1 MGRTLTAAQTNE
13 QLRFEAD
20 EACPPLLAIG
30 VALQIVIV
38 MLAGAIMITAI
49 IVRAGGQSDTY
60 LSWAIFMVLVT
71 SGVATIF
78 QAVRIR
84 RFGSGHLV
92 LMNPHP
98 AYIPV
103 CIIALQQGGPA
114 LMASLI
120 IVSAICQLVLTPRI
134 SLLRRLVT
142 PTVTGTL
149 LMLVALIS
157 IRPIFSLIEDAP
169 TGSSTA
175 FGPLIAFVTLV
186 VITVLMLVTPRSW
199 QLWTSLI
206 GIVVGC
212 IVSIPFGLYDFQLL
226 SEASWVGIP
235 EAAWP
240 GVQLMPSVEFWS
252 LLPAFV
258 VVSLT
263 LFIKCIG
270 DGVAVQQVSRRR
282 PRATDFRIIQGVLY
296 ANGMG
301 GMLSGLAGAVPNAS
315 AAIGASIASLTGVAS
330 ARVAIYAGGI
340 YVVIAF
346 LPKIAALVLA
356 IPGVVMVPYMLILM
370 AILFMEGVRTVFQGG
385 IDQKKIIVVGVS
397 FWIGIG
403 FENGYIFPEL
413 LQGLWGALLGNGL
426 TSGGICAI
434 LITVFIDLTS
444 PRRSRLNT
452 DLHISSL
459 PKIDEFLVEFASKA
473 NWNETSVSRL
483 RSVGEETVSI
493 MLVDDVDDEG
503 GGEDERRLIVSARL
517 VENTAELEFLAVSDE
532 ENLEDRLSYLSD
544 QPETVDEREISFRL
558 LRHYTQSVQHRKYH
572 NVDIVAVEVEGS
584 H

>member
-1 MGRTLTAAQTNE
+1 MAAAQTNE
-13 QLRFEAD
+13 QIRFEPD

-71 SGVATIF
+71 SGVATIL

-103 CIIALQQGGPA
+103 CIIALQEGGPA

-120 IVSAICQLVLTPRI
+120 LVASLCQFVLTPRI
-134 SLLRRLVT
+134 SLLRRIVT
-142 PTVTGTL
+142 PAVSGTL

-157 IRPIFSLIEDAP
+157 IRPIFGLLEDAP
-169 TGSSTA
+169 PGASLD
-175 FGPLIAFVTLV
+175 FGPVIALVTLV

-206 GIVVGC
+206 GIVAGC
-212 IVSIPFGLYDFQLL
+212 LVAVPFGLYDFQLL
-226 SEASWVGIP
+226 REASWAGIP
-235 EAAWP
+235 SITWP
-240 GVQLMPSVEFWS
+240 GIHLSLGVEFWA

-263 LFIKCIG
+263 SFIKTIG

-282 PRATDFRIIQGVLY
+282 TRATDFRVIQGVLY

-301 GMLSGLAGAVPNAS
+301 GLLAGLAGTIPNAS

-330 ARVAIYAGGI
+330 ARVAIYAGAI
-340 YVVIAF
+340 YIVIAF

-356 IPGVVMVPYMLILM
+356 IPGFVMVPYMLILM
-370 AILFMEGVRTVFQGG
+370 SILFMEGVRTVFQGG
-385 IDQKKIIVVGVS
+385 IDQKKIIVAGVS

-413 LQGLWGALLGNGL
+413 LDGLWGALLGNGL

-434 LITVFIDLTS
+434 LVTVFIDVTS
-444 PRRSRLNT
+444 PRRRRLNT
-452 DLHISSL
+452 ELHISSL
-459 PKIDEFLVEFASKA
+459 PRVDEFLSEFAAKA
-473 NWNETSVSRL
+473 QWNEASTDRL
-483 RSVGEETVSI
+483 RSVGEETLSI
-493 MLVDDVDDEG
+493 MLTDEVG
-503 GGEDERRLIVSARL
+503 NANEGKKRLIIAARL
-517 VENTAELEFLAVSDE
+517 VEDTAELEFLSASDE
-532 ENLEDRLSYLSD
+532 ENLEDRLSYLSE

-558 LRHYTQSVQHRKYH
+558 LRFYASSVQHRKYH
-572 NVDIVAVEVEGS
+572 NVDIVAVEVQGS
-584 H
+584 R

>member
-1 MGRTLTAAQTNE
+1 
-13 QLRFEAD
+13 
-20 EACPPLLAIG
+20 LLALG

-60 LSWAIFMVLVT
+60 LTWAIFMVLVT
-71 SGVATIF
+71 SGVATIL

-103 CIIALQQGGPA
+103 CIIALQEGGPA

-120 IVSAICQLVLTPRI
+120 LVASLCQFVLTPRI
-134 SLLRRLVT
+134 SLLRRIVT
-142 PTVTGTL
+142 PAVSGTL

-157 IRPIFSLIEDAP
+157 IRPIFGLLEDAP
-169 TGSSTA
+169 QGASLA
-175 FGPLIAFVTLV
+175 YGPVIALVTLV

-206 GIVVGC
+206 GIVAGC
-212 IVSIPFGLYDFQLL
+212 LVAVPFGLYDFQLL
-226 SEASWVGIP
+226 REASWAGIP
-235 EAAWP
+235 AIAWP
-240 GVQLMPSVEFWS
+240 GVQLSLGVEFWA

-263 LFIKCIG
+263 SFIKTIG

-282 PRATDFRIIQGVLY
+282 PRATDFRVIQGVLY

-301 GMLSGLAGAVPNAS
+301 GLLAGLAGTIPNAS

-330 ARVAIYAGGI
+330 ARVAIYAGAI
-340 YVVIAF
+340 YIVIAF
-346 LPKIAALVLA
+346 LPKVAALVLA
-356 IPGVVMVPYMLILM
+356 IPGFVMVPYMLILM

-385 IDQKKIIVVGVS
+385 IDQKKIIVAGVS

-413 LQGLWGALLGNGL
+413 LDGLWGALLGNGL

-434 LITVFIDLTS
+434 LVTVFIDLTS
-444 PRRSRLNT
+444 PRRNRLNT
-452 DLHISSL
+452 ALHISSL
-459 PKIDEFLVEFASKA
+459 PKIDKFLSGFAAKA
-473 NWNETSVSRL
+473 QWNEESTDRL
-483 RSVGEETVSI
+483 RSVGEETLSI
-493 MLVDDVDDEG
+493 MLTDEVSDANEG
-503 GGEDERRLIVSARL
+503 KRRLIIAARM
-517 VENTAELEFLAVSDE
+517 VEDTAELEFLSASDE
-532 ENLEDRLSYLSD
+532 ENLEDRLSYLSE

-558 LRHYTQSVQHRKYH
+558 LRFYASSVQHRKYH
-572 NVDIVAVEVEGS
+572 NVDIVAVEVQGS
-584 H
+584 R

>member
-1 MGRTLTAAQTNE
+1 MAAAQTNE
-13 QLRFEAD
+13 QIRFEPD

-49 IVRAGGQSDTY
+49 IVRAGDQSDTY
-60 LSWAIFMVLVT
+60 LSWAIFKVLVT
-71 SGVATIF
+71 SGIATIL
-78 QAVRIR
+78 QAVRIK

-103 CIIALQQGGPA
+103 CIIALQEGGPA

-120 IVSAICQLVLTPRI
+120 LVASLCQLVLTPRI

-142 PTVTGTL
+142 PAVSGTL

-157 IRPIFSLIEDAP
+157 IRPIFGLIEDAP
-169 TGSSTA
+169 TGSSAA
-175 FGPLIAFVTLV
+175 FGPTIAFVTLV

-206 GIVVGC
+206 GIVAGC
-212 IVSIPFGLYDFQLL
+212 IVAIPFGLYDFQLL
-226 SEASWVGIP
+226 NEASWVGIP
-235 EAAWP
+235 DVAWP
-240 GVQLMPSVEFWS
+240 GIQLMPSVEFWA

-296 ANGMG
+296 ANGTG
-301 GMLSGLAGAVPNAS
+301 GMLAGLAGTIPNAS

-330 ARVAIYAGGI
+330 ARVAIYAGAI

-356 IPGVVMVPYMLILM
+356 IPGFVMVPYMLILM

-413 LQGLWGALLGNGL
+413 LEGLWGALLGNGL

-444 PRRSRLNT
+444 PRRSRLDT

-459 PKIDEFLVEFASKA
+459 PRIDEFLSDFASKA
-473 NWNETSVSRL
+473 QWNEASTDRL
-483 RSVGEETVSI
+483 RSVGEETLSI
-493 MLVDDVDDEG
+493 MLTDEV
-503 GGEDERRLIVSARL
+503 EDNNEGKRRLIIAARM
-517 VENTAELEFLAVSDE
+517 VEDTAELEFLSVSDE
-532 ENLEDRLSYLSD
+532 ENLEDRLSYLSE

-558 LRHYTQSVQHRKYH
+558 LRFYASSVQHRKYH
-572 NVDIVAVEVEGS
+572 NVDIVAVEVQGS
-584 H
+584 R

>member
-1 MGRTLTAAQTNE
+1 MTTAQTNE
-13 QLRFEAD
+13 QIRFEPD

-49 IVRAGGQSDTY
+49 IVRAGGQSETY

-71 SGVATIF
+71 SGIATIL
-78 QAVRIR
+78 QAVRIK

-98 AYIPV
+98 AFIPV

-120 IVSAICQLVLTPRI
+120 IIASLCQFLLTPRI

-142 PTVTGTL
+142 PAVSGTL

-157 IRPIFSLIEDAP
+157 IRPIFGLIEDAP
-169 TGSSTA
+169 TGSSAA
-175 FGPLIAFVTLV
+175 FGPIIAFVTLV

-206 GIVVGC
+206 GILAGC
-212 IVSIPFGLYDFQLL
+212 IVAIPFGLYDFQLL
-226 SEASWVGIP
+226 NEASWVGIP
-235 EAAWP
+235 DVAWP
-240 GVQLMPSVEFWS
+240 GIQLMPSVEFWA

-301 GMLSGLAGAVPNAS
+301 GMLAGLAGTIPNAS

-330 ARVAIYAGGI
+330 ARVAIYAGAI

-356 IPGVVMVPYMLILM
+356 IPGFVMVPYMLILM
-370 AILFMEGVRTVFQGG
+370 AILFMEGVRTVFHGG

-413 LQGLWGALLGNGL
+413 LEGLWGALLGNGL

-444 PRRSRLNT
+444 PRRSRLDT

-459 PKIDEFLVEFASKA
+459 PRIDEFLSDFASSA
-473 NWNETSVSRL
+473 HWSGTSADRL
-483 RSVGEETVSI
+483 RSVGEETLSI
-493 MLVDDVDDEG
+493 MLVDDAEDDEH
-503 GGEDERRLIVSARL
+503 DEKRLIITARL
-517 VENTAELEFLAVSDE
+517 VEDTAELEFIAASDE
-532 ENLEDRLSYLSD
+532 ENLEDRLSYLSE
-544 QPETVDEREISFRL
+544 QPETVDERELSFRL
-558 LRHYTQSVQHRKYH
+558 LRHYASSVQHRKYH
-572 NVDIVAVEVEGS
+572 NVDIIMVEVEGA

>member
-1 MGRTLTAAQTNE
+1 MAAAQTNE
-13 QLRFEAD
+13 QIRFEPD

-71 SGVATIF
+71 SGVATIL

-103 CIIALQQGGPA
+103 CIIALQEGGPA

-120 IVSAICQLVLTPRI
+120 LVASLCQFVLTPRI
-134 SLLRRLVT
+134 SLLRRIVT
-142 PTVTGTL
+142 PAVSGTL

-157 IRPIFSLIEDAP
+157 IRPIFGLLKDAP
-169 TGSSTA
+169 PGASLEY
-175 FGPLIAFVTLV
+175 GPVIALVTLV

-206 GIVVGC
+206 GIVAGC
-212 IVSIPFGLYDFQLL
+212 LVAVPFGLYDFQLL
-226 SEASWVGIP
+226 REASWAGLPDI
-235 EAAWP
+235 AWP
-240 GVQLMPSVEFWS
+240 GAHLSLGVEFWA

-263 LFIKCIG
+263 SFIKTIG

-282 PRATDFRIIQGVLY
+282 PRATDFRVIQGVLY

-301 GMLSGLAGAVPNAS
+301 GLLAGLAGTIPNAS

-330 ARVAIYAGGI
+330 ARVAIYAGAI
-340 YVVIAF
+340 YIVIAF

-356 IPGVVMVPYMLILM
+356 IPGFVMVPYMLILM
-370 AILFMEGVRTVFQGG
+370 SILFMEGVRTVFQGG
-385 IDQKKIIVVGVS
+385 IDQKKIIVAGVS

-413 LQGLWGALLGNGL
+413 LDGLWGALLGNGL

-434 LITVFIDLTS
+434 LVTVFIDLTS
-444 PRRSRLNT
+444 PRRRRLNT

-459 PKIDEFLVEFASKA
+459 PKVDEFLSEFAAKA
-473 NWNETSVSRL
+473 QWNEASTDRL
-483 RSVGEETVSI
+483 RSVGEETLSI
-493 MLVDDVDDEG
+493 MLTDEVG
-503 GGEDERRLIVSARL
+503 DANEGKRRLIIAARM
-517 VENTAELEFLAVSDE
+517 VEDTAELEFLSASDE
-532 ENLEDRLSYLSD
+532 ENLEDRLSYLSE

-558 LRHYTQSVQHRKYH
+558 LRFYASSVQHRKYH
-572 NVDIVAVEVEGS
+572 NVDIVAVEVQGS
-584 H
+584 R